1 MRHQFFFSIFFGHF
15 FWGGTHFR
23 DFFWNFFFLALHPPM
38 QPPPGGLHTPCSSPA
53 GDYTPH
59 VGRFF
64 FLIFFLKNNFFSSKT
79 GTWVTFLV
87 DWGQRK
93 NIFRLFFGSDL
104 WGTHFGTPLWP
115 PFGTPFGTRFG
126 PILDPF
132 WTLWTHFGPFWTILA
147 TLGDYRGHK

>member
-1 MRHQFFFSIFFGHF
+1 MQS
-15 FWGGTHFR
+15 
-23 DFFWNFFFLALHPPM
+23 PPH
-38 QPPPGGLHTPCSSPA
+38 GGLHLPAVPPRGTTPP
-53 GDYTPH
+53 P

-64 FLIFFLKNNFFSSKT
+64 FSQKKFLKNNFFSSKT

-104 WGTHFGTPLWP
+104 WGTHFGTPFWT
-115 PFGTPFGTRFG
+115 PFWTPFGTRFG
-126 PILDPF
+126 PILD
-132 WTLWTHFGPFWTILA
+132 TLDPFWTILDPFWTILV